1 MKNLLLIIAGLLF
14 LAIIDLPI
22 GYYTFLRIL
31 VTIGAIG
38 VIISEIENGITF
50 WIIIFGIITIL
61 FNPFIPIYLNDKS
74 AWIPIDIITAVLFLI
89 KSFTLNKQKNE

>member
-38 VIISEIENGITF
+38 VIEARIANASENV
-50 WIIIFGIITIL
+50 
-61 FNPFIPIYLNDKS
+61 K
-74 AWIPIDIITAVLFLI
+74 FLR
-89 KSFTLNKQKNE
+89 T